1 MAHFAKLDE
10 NNIVR
15 QVVVVADS
23 VATDEAAGIAFLES
37 LYGTKFNW
45 KQTSYNESFR
55 KNYAGIG
62 YTYDASKDAF
72 IQVKPFD
79 SWVLNETTCKY
90 ESPTPYPSDGKRYIW
105 DEEKDGGAGWVEI
118 E

>member
-37 LYGTKFNW
+37 LYGTEFNW
-45 KQTSYNESFR
+45 KQ
-55 KNYAGIG
+55 NY
-62 YTYDASKDAF
+62 
-72 IQVKPFD
+72 
-79 SWVLNETTCKY
+79 CKIERY
-90 ESPTPYPSDGKRYIW
+90 QSCGQLLYQNLTKAILKRRPSLAK
-105 DEEKDGGAGWVEI
+105 A
-118 E
+118 

>member
-62 YTYDASKDAF
+62 YT
-72 IQVKPFD
+72 
-79 SWVLNETTCKY
+79 
-90 ESPTPYPSDGKRYIW
+90 
-105 DEEKDGGAGWVEI
+105 
-118 E
+118 